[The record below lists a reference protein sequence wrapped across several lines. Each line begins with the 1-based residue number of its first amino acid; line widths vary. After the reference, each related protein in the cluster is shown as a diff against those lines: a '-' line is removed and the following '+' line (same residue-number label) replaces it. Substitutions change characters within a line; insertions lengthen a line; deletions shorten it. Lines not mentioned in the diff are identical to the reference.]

1 MLLVSLF
8 RKHPVAHPRP
18 RQIRAFTLVEV
29 VLSLGIFIF
38 AAFGLIGLLAVG
50 LQTNQDSKQQLQAAT
65 IAEALCSTR
74 RAAPTNDF
82 TTTVVQPQF
91 LFPPLN
97 VTPTII
103 LPRLTWTWDGLATN
117 SASNARFALLY
128 KITPTFYSVPTGNA
142 TTGVA
147 TVYLCF
153 YWPAEAAPTNT
164 TVGHFEVTSNF
175 PLQ

>member
-8 RKHPVAHPRP
+8 RKHPVAHLRP
-18 RQIRAFTLVEV
+18 KQIRAFTLVEV

-82 TTTVVQPQF
+82 TTSTVQPN
-91 LFPPLN
+91 FPLPPFN
-97 VTPTII
+97 VAANNFSSPTY
-103 LPRLTWTWDGLATN
+103 LTWDGLTTN
-117 SASNARFALLY
+117 AASARFALLY

-142 TTGVA
+142 TTGVS

-153 YWPAEAAPTNT
+153 YWPAQAASTNT

>member
-1 MLLVSLF
+1 MLPVSLF

-18 RQIRAFTLVEV
+18 RQTRAFTLVEV
-29 VLSLGIFIF
+29 VLSLAIFIF

-82 TTTVVQPQF
+82 TTTTVQPY
-91 LFPPLN
+91 FPLPPFN
-97 VTPTII
+97 AAANNFSSPTY
-103 LPRLTWTWDGLATN
+103 LTWDGLATN
-117 SASNARFALLY
+117 AAGARFALLY

-142 TTGVA
+142 TTGFA

-153 YWPAEAAPTNT
+153 YWPAQAAPTNT
-164 TVGHFEVTSNF
+164 SVGHFEVTSNF